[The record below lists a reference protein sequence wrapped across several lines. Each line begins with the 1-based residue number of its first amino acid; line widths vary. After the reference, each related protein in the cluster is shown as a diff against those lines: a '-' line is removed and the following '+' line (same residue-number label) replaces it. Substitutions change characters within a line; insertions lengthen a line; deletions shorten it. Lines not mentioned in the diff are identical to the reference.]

1 MPICGIGHDEDSRDG
16 FADDEGDAEEASGDG
31 GCEWRRI
38 LPTSRFTLLVALWGA
53 EGCEAVFMMT
63 VMTECDMKRKTMKG
77 RLGDGVYNGIEIT

>member
-1 MPICGIGHDEDSRDG
+1 LPICGIGHDEDSRDG

-63 VMTECDMKRKTMKG
+63 VMAEYLTYGMKRRTMKR
-77 RLGDGVYNGIEIT
+77 RLGDGVYNG